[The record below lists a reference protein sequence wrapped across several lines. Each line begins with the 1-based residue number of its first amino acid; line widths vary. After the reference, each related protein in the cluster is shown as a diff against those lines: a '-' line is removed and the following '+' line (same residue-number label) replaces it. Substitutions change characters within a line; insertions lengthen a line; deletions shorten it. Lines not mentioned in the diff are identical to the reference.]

1 MSHERVVED
10 RVFGQEK
17 QIPAPPP
24 LSHASTSFDLFSCSV
39 EGADVAYANQGT
51 VNHPPLVFLHG
62 WGASHKYWLNA
73 FSGFAP
79 RYRCVAPDLP
89 GFGLSAKPARDYSLE
104 ALARWTGAFLDR
116 LGFPK
121 VTLVGHSMG
130 GAIALLFARANPE
143 RVTKLALVNPLIR
156 GADGLSSRC
165 RTLMTPGVRNL
176 LFALRHLPTLRRW
189 IAGDFTNAVPMPQPL
204 VDDILAPT
212 YEAMVGTYRSL
223 AAADLSGPSP
233 ERPTLAIGTDR
244 DEILHTGQI
253 DLLTSGQKLLIHE
266 CGHIPMI
273 EKPAEFNRALDG
285 FLRQ

>member
-10 RVFGQEK
+10 RVFGLEK
-17 QIPAPPP
+17 TIPAPPP
-24 LSHASTSFDLFSCSV
+24 LSQASTSFDLFSCSV
-39 EGADVAYANQGT
+39 EGADAAYAHQGT

-62 WGASHKYWLNA
+62 WGASHKYWLHA

-89 GFGLSAKPARDYSLE
+89 GFGLSAKPERDYSLE

-116 LGFPK
+116 LNFPK

-130 GAIALLFARANPE
+130 GAIALLFARANPG
-143 RVTKLALVNPLIR
+143 RVAKLALVNPLIR
-156 GADGLSSRC
+156 GSDALSSRV
-165 RTLMTPGVRNL
+165 RMLMTPGLRRI
-176 LFALRHLPTLRRW
+176 LFQLRGMPALRRW
-189 IAGDFTNAVPMPQPL
+189 ISGDFTDAVPMPQAL

-212 YEAMVGTYRSL
+212 YRSMVGSYRSL
-223 AAADLSGPSP
+223 AAADLSGPCP
-233 ERPTLAIGTDR
+233 DLPTLAVGTDR
-244 DEILHTGQI
+244 DQILHPGQI
-253 DLLTSGQKLLIHE
+253 DLLTTGQKLLISN

-273 EKPAEFNRALDG
+273 EKPAEFNRALDQ